1 MSYEVDPK
9 LVECFD
15 PPIFEEFKNIF
26 KEFDK
31 NNNGLMEKSEF
42 IALLADLGYKNVTPQ
57 DADELFKSVD
67 LNSDSV
73 LQFSEFLGI
82 MKQIKSK
89 DDSNVQLD
97 QFTTKTGKAMVK
109 VAKKDSMQF
118 QTFSEEER
126 AAYVKVIN
134 SSLANDSLCKKYL
147 PINPDTNELFDKL
160 KDGVLLCKLVNKA
173 QEGTIDERVI
183 NTKEKLNIY
192 QQAEN
197 LSLAISASKS
207 IGLNC
212 IGINYDIFIHGTNY
226 IMALGLLW
234 QIVKLIVLQKI
245 QLKNH
250 PELIRL
256 LNEGEQLSNLLK
268 LSPEQLLLRWFN
280 FHLNATGYDKKITNF
295 SEDIKDSEKYVILLN
310 QLNSNLCDK
319 SALSEDDHNKRAQT
333 VINNVKK
340 LGAESYITPN
350 DIVSG
355 NNRLNTLFVASI
367 FNAYPG
373 LAPPT
378 ESEKYEAAKLL
389 DDDVEGAREERAF
402 RMWINSLGLIKRNG
416 EIVYINNL

>member
-15 PPIFEEFKNIF
+15 PSIFEEFKNIF
-26 KEFDK
+26 KEFYK

-89 DDSNVQLD
+89 DDNNVQLD

-109 VAKKDSMQF
+109 FAKKDSIQF

-207 IGLNC
+207 IGLKC

-226 IMALGLLW
+226 L
-234 QIVKLIVLQKI
+234 
-245 QLKNH
+245 
-250 PELIRL
+250 PFF
-256 LNEGEQLSNLLK
+256 
-268 LSPEQLLLRWFN
+268 PN
-280 FHLNATGYDKKITNF
+280 FF
-295 SEDIKDSEKYVILLN
+295 
-310 QLNSNLCDK
+310 
-319 SALSEDDHNKRAQT
+319 
-333 VINNVKK
+333 
-340 LGAESYITPN
+340 
-350 DIVSG
+350 
-355 NNRLNTLFVASI
+355 
-367 FNAYPG
+367 
-373 LAPPT
+373 
-378 ESEKYEAAKLL
+378 
-389 DDDVEGAREERAF
+389 
-402 RMWINSLGLIKRNG
+402 
-416 EIVYINNL
+416 

>member
-42 IALLADLGYKNVTPQ
+42 IALLADLGYKNVTNQ

-109 VAKKDSMQF
+109 VAKKDSIQF

-212 IGINYDIFIHGTNY
+212 IGINYDILF
-226 IMALGLLW
+226 M
-234 QIVKLIVLQKI
+234 
-245 QLKNH
+245 
-250 PELIRL
+250 ELI
-256 LNEGEQLSNLLK
+256 
-268 LSPEQLLLRWFN
+268 
-280 FHLNATGYDKKITNF
+280 I
-295 SEDIKDSEKYVILLN
+295 
-310 QLNSNLCDK
+310 
-319 SALSEDDHNKRAQT
+319 
-333 VINNVKK
+333 
-340 LGAESYITPN
+340 
-350 DIVSG
+350 
-355 NNRLNTLFVASI
+355 
-367 FNAYPG
+367 
-373 LAPPT
+373 
-378 ESEKYEAAKLL
+378 
-389 DDDVEGAREERAF
+389 
-402 RMWINSLGLIKRNG
+402 
-416 EIVYINNL
+416 